1 MDWSRVGVRSGRGG
15 RADWSLV
22 PRCPSMAEKHY
33 VEHLVCTGCDRV
45 IWIAIRGCPSGGRV
59 LPRSIRAGPSGD
71 RGVPGRHFLEHL
83 VCMRSDLERVLER
96 IRVSFAGRGL
106 GSLVDWASEKLGCC
120 WVSLIYFLFIF
131 LFNQI
136 N

>member
-1 MDWSRVGVRSGRGG
+1 MVAGREWPRNAEQALGRTGGVRRLCPRNVDRDLGLSGN
-15 RADWSLV
+15 
-22 PRCPSMAEKHY
+22 
-33 VEHLVCTGCDRV
+33 
-45 IWIAIRGCPSGGRV
+45 GRV